1 MPEVLQVPSVS
12 VTVSIEAAIDLVL
25 RTSPQTLTP
34 YLKSQYTA
42 ARNWLKLYR
51 PPPKATNL
59 ERVKGY
65 LEAFYHLCQLE
76 CWQLAYNLLEIQ
88 LDTATAD
95 TLHNQLGTW
104 GYNSER
110 LALYQPLL
118 GNLPLSQEALLLDG
132 LSHSYHSLGDYA
144 TVLDY
149 CQKYGEVVEAL
160 GDPVRQIRYWGLL
173 GITNHAM
180 GHYLEAA
187 RYHQQRLTL
196 SRDLGNH
203 SEEMNALGDLG
214 IAQHSLG
221 NDQDARMCH
230 EKQLLLSRQIG
241 DRVQEGQALGSLG
254 HVFDLLGQPSKAL
267 SYYEQHLALAKDLG
281 DRLGECGALMGIGNL
296 YKSQNAW
303 EQAMACYQQSLDLA
317 EAIKHRRSQGV
328 ALGNLASVYNALGH
342 YPKAFELG
350 LECLQIAQST
360 QNQGAEAHALH
371 TLGLILK
378 QAQDYQEALKY
389 LAGALAK
396 YEAVSD
402 ANGQGAVLFNIGIVC
417 LALHEMEQVWYC
429 WLYSLAIFLQMGVD
443 YRVRSILES
452 LSVQICRVL
461 GADFFD
467 QDGWQAV
474 LKNLFAEPLAEL
486 CETYG
491 EDVEALVLEA
501 LMTL

>member
-12 VTVSIEAAIDLVL
+12 VAASIEAAIELVL
-25 RTSPQTLTP
+25 RTPPQTLTP

-42 ARNWLKLYR
+42 ARNWLKLYQ
-51 PPPKATNL
+51 PPPNATHL
-59 ERVKGY
+59 ETVQGY
-65 LEAFYHLCQLE
+65 LEAFYHFCQLE
-76 CWQLAYNLLEIQ
+76 GWQLAYSLLELQ
-88 LDTATAD
+88 LETPTAE

-118 GNLPLSQEALLLDG
+118 GHLPLNQEALLLDG
-132 LSHSYHSLGDYA
+132 LSHTYHSLGDYTA
-144 TVLDY
+144 VLDC
-149 CQKYGEVVEAL
+149 CQRYGAVVEAL
-160 GDPVRQIRYWGLL
+160 DDPVRRLRYWGLL
-173 GITNHAM
+173 GITKHAM
-180 GHYLEAA
+180 GHYIEAA
-187 RYHQQRLTL
+187 KYQQQRLTL
-196 SRDLGNH
+196 SRELGDR

-214 IAQHSLG
+214 IAHHSLG
-221 NDQDARMCH
+221 HYPEAQRCH
-230 EKQLLLSRQIG
+230 EAQLLLSRQIG

-254 HVFDLLGQPSKAL
+254 HVFDLLGQPAKAL

-328 ALGNLASVYNALGH
+328 ALGNLASVYNALGN

-350 LECLQIAQST
+350 LGWLQSAQST

-389 LAGALAK
+389 LAAALEK

-402 ANGQGAVLFNIGIVC
+402 ANGQGSVLFNIGIVC

-429 WLYSLAIFLQMGVD
+429 WLHSLALFLQLGVD

-452 LSVQICRVL
+452 LYVQICRVL
-461 GADFFD
+461 GDDFFD
-467 QDGWQAV
+467 QNDYQAV
-474 LKNLFAEPLAEL
+474 LKNLFAETLAAL